1 MSLLISN
8 LSYKRKNDKNLL
20 SNINLKVDNGDLLII
35 QGESGCGKTTLLNII
50 SGLVQPSQGL
60 IKLNNVSLNSLE
72 QSVASEERK
81 IGYVFQDYALFPH
94 LTAFNNAVYAYKNN
108 SEDLTDEYVLNTL
121 NLVLKDHLPVRKFRT
136 TVKANSEISKLSY
149 DELNAIE
156 HLGNVLSKL
165 PLDDIS
171 VSKGYRVLARLPNLP
186 ENLHDQIIQK
196 FKTLPKLLTA
206 SPEKLYEVE
215 GIGSRRAQQLR
226 DYFDTLLKNVGFS
239 YINGH

>member
-50 SGLVQPSQGL
+50 SGLVQPSKGL

-94 LTAFNNAVYAYKNN
+94 LTAFKNAVYAYKNN
-108 SEDLTDEYVLNTL
+108 SDELTDEYVLNAL
-121 NLVLKDHLPVRKFRT
+121 NLTTHRNKYPHELSGGQQQRVAIARAILMHPRALILDEPFSGLDKENIIRT
-136 TVKANSEISKLSY
+136 QNLIQSAIKILNIPAIIVTHSLEYLQDMDSKEIVKI
-149 DELNAIE
+149 
-156 HLGNVLSKL
+156 
-165 PLDDIS
+165 
-171 VSKGYRVLARLPNLP
+171 
-186 ENLHDQIIQK
+186 
-196 FKTLPKLLTA
+196 
-206 SPEKLYEVE
+206 
-215 GIGSRRAQQLR
+215 
-226 DYFDTLLKNVGFS
+226 
-239 YINGH
+239 

>member
-108 SEDLTDEYVLNTL
+108 SEELTDEYVLNAL
-121 NLVLKDHLPVRKFRT
+121 NLTTHRNKYPHELSGGQQQRVAIARAILMHPRALILDEPFSGLDKENIIRT
-136 TVKANSEISKLSY
+136 QNLIQSAIKIFNIPAIIVTHSLEYLQDMDSKEIVKI
-149 DELNAIE
+149 
-156 HLGNVLSKL
+156 
-165 PLDDIS
+165 
-171 VSKGYRVLARLPNLP
+171 
-186 ENLHDQIIQK
+186 
-196 FKTLPKLLTA
+196 
-206 SPEKLYEVE
+206 
-215 GIGSRRAQQLR
+215 
-226 DYFDTLLKNVGFS
+226 
-239 YINGH
+239 

>member
-60 IKLNNVSLNSLE
+60 IKLNNISLNSLE

-94 LTAFNNAVYAYKNN
+94 LTAFKNAVYAYKNN
-108 SEDLTDEYVLNTL
+108 SDELTDEYVLNAL
-121 NLVLKDHLPVRKFRT
+121 NLTTHRNKYPHELSGGEQQRIAIARALLNNPELILADEPTGNLDPGTSAEIMEVLKKINSNGT
-136 TVKANSEISKLSY
+136 TILIATHDYEIISKFP
-149 DELNAIE
+149 A
-156 HLGNVLSKL
+156 
-165 PLDDIS
+165 
-171 VSKGYRVLARLPNLP
+171 
-186 ENLHDQIIQK
+186 
-196 FKTLPKLLTA
+196 KTLRIEGGKFYQLK
-206 SPEKLYEVE
+206 EKN
-215 GIGSRRAQQLR
+215 
-226 DYFDTLLKNVGFS
+226 T
-239 YINGH
+239 

>member
-108 SEDLTDEYVLNTL
+108 SEELTDEYVLNAL
-121 NLVLKDHLPVRKFRT
+121 NLT
-136 TVKANSEISKLSY
+136 THGNKYPHELSGGQQQRVAIARAILMHPRALILDEPFSGLDKENIIRSQNLIQSAIKILNIPAIIVTHSLEYLQDMDSKEIVKI
-149 DELNAIE
+149 
-156 HLGNVLSKL
+156 
-165 PLDDIS
+165 
-171 VSKGYRVLARLPNLP
+171 
-186 ENLHDQIIQK
+186 
-196 FKTLPKLLTA
+196 
-206 SPEKLYEVE
+206 
-215 GIGSRRAQQLR
+215 
-226 DYFDTLLKNVGFS
+226 
-239 YINGH
+239 

>member
-8 LSYKRKNDKNLL
+8 LSFKRKNDKNLL

-94 LTAFNNAVYAYKNN
+94 LTAFKNAVYAYKNN
-108 SEDLTDEYVLNTL
+108 SEDLTDEYVLNAL
-121 NLVLKDHLPVRKFRT
+121 NLTTHRNKYPHELSGGQQQRVAIARAILMHPRALILDEPFSGLDKENIIRT
-136 TVKANSEISKLSY
+136 QNLIQSAIKI
-149 DELNAIE
+149 LNIPAIIVTHSLE
-156 HLGNVLSKL
+156 HLQDMDSKE
-165 PLDDIS
+165 I
-171 VSKGYRVLARLPNLP
+171 VK
-186 ENLHDQIIQK
+186 I
-196 FKTLPKLLTA
+196 
-206 SPEKLYEVE
+206 
-215 GIGSRRAQQLR
+215 
-226 DYFDTLLKNVGFS
+226 
-239 YINGH
+239 

>member
-94 LTAFNNAVYAYKNN
+94 LTAFKNAVYAYKNN
-108 SEDLTDEYVLNTL
+108 SEDLTDEYVLNAL
-121 NLVLKDHLPVRKFRT
+121 NLTTHRNKYPHELSGGQQQRVAIARAILMHPRALILDEPFSGLDKENIIRT
-136 TVKANSEISKLSY
+136 QNLIQSAIKI
-149 DELNAIE
+149 LNIPAIIVTHSLE
-156 HLGNVLSKL
+156 HLQDMDCKEIVK
-165 PLDDIS
+165 I
-171 VSKGYRVLARLPNLP
+171 
-186 ENLHDQIIQK
+186 
-196 FKTLPKLLTA
+196 
-206 SPEKLYEVE
+206 
-215 GIGSRRAQQLR
+215 
-226 DYFDTLLKNVGFS
+226 
-239 YINGH
+239 

>member
-108 SEDLTDEYVLNTL
+108 SEELTDEYVLNTL
-121 NLVLKDHLPVRKFRT
+121 NLTTHGNKYPHELSGGQQQRVAIARAILMHPRALILDEPFSGLDKENIIRT
-136 TVKANSEISKLSY
+136 QNLIQSAIKILNIPAIIVTHSLEYLQDMDSKEIVKI
-149 DELNAIE
+149 
-156 HLGNVLSKL
+156 
-165 PLDDIS
+165 
-171 VSKGYRVLARLPNLP
+171 
-186 ENLHDQIIQK
+186 
-196 FKTLPKLLTA
+196 
-206 SPEKLYEVE
+206 
-215 GIGSRRAQQLR
+215 
-226 DYFDTLLKNVGFS
+226 
-239 YINGH
+239 